1 LKNYKANVIVKKG
14 KKEQERILW
23 IRQDHIVDALN
34 VTHKVKA
41 IKINYIQQISDEEY
55 TRGVA
60 HA

>member
-23 IRQDHIVDALN
+23 IRRDHILDALN

-41 IKINYIQQISDEEY
+41 IKINYIHQVTDEEY
-55 TRGVA
+55 LRGVA
-60 HA
+60 NA

>member
-23 IRQDHIVDALN
+23 IRRDHIVDALN

-41 IKINYIQQISDEEY
+41 IKINYIHQISEEEY
-55 TRGVA
+55 IRGVA

>member
-1 LKNYKANVIVKKG
+1 MKNYKANVIVKKG

-23 IRQDHIVDALN
+23 IRRDHIVDALN

-41 IKINYIQQISDEEY
+41 IKINYIHQISEEEY
-55 TRGVA
+55 IRGVA